1 MDVPDLVSEALD
13 EESVLASVGIGGDD
27 GVYVAPTRTLLYR
40 GDGLLSDES
49 VESYPHDFERLELS
63 QGRRRSKFALTYV
76 DGEDAFA
83 VGSSYTQDVL
93 RTVLAAHLRA
103 TGALND
109 DEQVRGVF
117 RFNEL
122 TLVVGTAHLLKHV
135 GGAVWSADYE
145 SFPYDGLT
153 DLTFEEGNHAL
164 QIVVA
169 VDGRPERIKVP
180 NDRAA
185 EIRRTVEQAVFAFH
199 DVDSLR
205 ALRDAVAPEAEQ
217 DEADPDAG
225 DEPGASDAD
234 PEREEFSEGG
244 FQSLLDGDEEGGDTG
259 SDDGTAGAEP
269 TRATTDAELLDRL
282 DELEATVERQNELLQ
297 AQQETLEQLVDELRR
312 GR

>member
-1 MDVPDLVSEALD
+1 MDVPDLVTEALD
-13 EESVLASVGIGGDD
+13 DESVLASVGIGGED

-63 QGRRRSKFALTYV
+63 QGRRRSKFTLTYI
-76 DGEDAFA
+76 DGEDTFA
-83 VGSSYTQDVL
+83 VGSAYTQDVL

-109 DEQVRGVF
+109 DEQVRGVY

-135 GGAVWSADYE
+135 GSAVWSADYE
-145 SFPYDGLT
+145 AFPYAEVT
-153 DLTFEEGNHAL
+153 DLAFEEGNHAL
-164 QIVVA
+164 QIIVA
-169 VDGRPERIKVP
+169 IDGRPERIKVP

-185 EIRRTVEQAVFAFH
+185 EVRRTVEQAVFAFH
-199 DVDSLR
+199 DVNSLR
-205 ALRDAVAPEAEQ
+205 ALRDAVAPADEQ
-217 DEADPDAG
+217 DGGADTDT
-225 DEPGASDAD
+225 DAD
-234 PEREEFSEGG
+234 PEGADADPEDEEFSGGG
-244 FQSLLDGDEEGGDTG
+244 FQSLLDEDDEDTG
-259 SDDGTAGAEP
+259 ADTSGKATPEQ
-269 TRATTDAELLDRL
+269 ATTDPELLDRL